1 MLTVTTMA
9 ALVLIGAKPA
19 DIVVEKVYGTELPG
33 KYKHPACIEELANG
47 DLYIA
52 YYGGSGEYEPDT
64 AVYAGRLR
72 RGSKTWSKP
81 KIIADTPLH
90 SDGNPVVW
98 QAPDGIV
105 WLFYNVRYGE
115 TWSDTRIH
123 CKLSKDGA
131 NTWSDAF
138 VVGEDRGM
146 MVRSRP
152 IRLNDG
158 DYLVPIYHE
167 TGHDRENVGADTT
180 SLFLRYNPKTNAWSE
195 SSRIHARLGALQ
207 PSVVQMSDN
216 HLIAYMRR
224 GGGYDMTAN
233 AWMYRAESHDGGQTW
248 TDAAETAFP
257 NPNAAIDFLKLRN
270 GHLLLVYNDSM
281 TDRTPLTVAVSTDGD
296 KTYPFK
302 RNIATG
308 PFDYAY
314 PYAIQTRDGKIHVVY
329 TSHERTRVNHAVFEE
344 SAITG
349 W

>member
-1 MLTVTTMA
+1 MLIATTMA
-9 ALVLIGAKPA
+9 ALALIGASPA

-52 YYGGSGEYEPDT
+52 YYGGAGEYEPDT

-72 RGSKTWSKP
+72 RGTKTWSKP

-123 CKLSKDGA
+123 CKISKDGA
-131 NTWSDAF
+131 KTWSDAF
-138 VVGEDRGM
+138 VVGEERGM

-152 IRLNDG
+152 ILLNDG
-158 DYLVPIYHE
+158 DYLIPIYHE

-195 SSRIHARLGALQ
+195 STRIHARLGALQ
-207 PSVVQMSDN
+207 PSVVQMSDH

-224 GGGYDMTAN
+224 GGGYDMTSD
-233 AWMYRAESHDGGQTW
+233 AWMPRAESHDGGKTW
-248 TDAAETAFP
+248 TDAVETAFP
-257 NPNAAIDFLKLRN
+257 NPNAAIDFIKLRN
-270 GHLLLVYNDSM
+270 GHLMLVYNDSM
-281 TDRTPLTVAVSTDGD
+281 TERTPLTVAVSTDGD

-329 TSHERTRVNHAVFEE
+329 TSHERTRINHAVFEE

-349 W
+349 R